1 MSSRTPS
8 TTNSSAVRIVL
19 EGYTRLKRVKS
30 RVTAGIGSAGGPSVT
45 PRRSTTETPP
55 EADRV
60 DEASTSA
67 TPADSRD
74 VESIDLTR
82 LEPDAR
88 IMTAL
93 EREGGWMWQ
102 TEVVDEVDLSSSTVS
117 RHLSSLEED
126 DEIQRVRIRREKVVG
141 LPDSDL
147 EVFQS
152 PYESDR

>member
-1 MSSRTPS
+1 
-8 TTNSSAVRIVL
+8 
-19 EGYTRLKRVKS
+19 
-30 RVTAGIGSAGGPSVT
+30 
-45 PRRSTTETPP
+45 
-55 EADRV
+55 
-60 DEASTSA
+60 
-67 TPADSRD
+67 
-74 VESIDLTR
+74 
-82 LEPDAR
+82 
-88 IMTAL
+88 MTAL

-126 DEIQRVRIRREKVVG
+126 DEVQRVRIRREKVVG